1 MVNQFYK
8 ALYNVSRINS
18 TMAISQQ
25 SLNRF
30 TQLWR
35 PVAILWTSTLFM
47 FSNAAMAIEE
57 PKFTLLEKDQ
67 SFELRAYAPKLIA
80 EVLVDGDMREASSKG
95 FKLIADFIFG
105 NNTAQ
110 SGKSE
115 KISMTAPVAVKA
127 STEKISMTAPV
138 GLQQSNNG
146 WRVYFVM
153 PSQYTLQT
161 LPKPNNPQVTI
172 KLMPGQKFAVVRFSG
187 LVDEEK
193 MTMKQAE
200 LNQWIERKNF
210 KALSNPELARYNPPW
225 TLPFLRRNE
234 LMVEVE

>member
-1 MVNQFYK
+1 MH
-8 ALYNVSRINS
+8 LGLNS
-18 TMAISQQ
+18 MMAMSQQ
-25 SLNRF
+25 SLNRLNQF
-30 TQLWR
+30 WR
-35 PVAILWTSTLFM
+35 PVAILWTSTLLM
-47 FSNAAMAIEE
+47 FSNVAMSIEE
-57 PKFTLLEKDQ
+57 PNFTLLEKEQ
-67 SFELRAYAPKLIA
+67 SFELRTYQPRLIA
-80 EVLVDGDMREASSKG
+80 EVFVDGDMSEASSKG

-105 NNTAQ
+105 NNTTQ

-115 KISMTAPVAVKA
+115 KISMTAPVAIRTSA
-127 STEKISMTAPV
+127 EKISMTAPV
-138 GLQQSNNG
+138 GLQQANNG

-172 KLMPGQKFAVVRFSG
+172 KAMPIQKFAVVRFSG
-187 LVDEEK
+187 QVGEEK
-193 MTMKQAE
+193 MNMKLAE
-200 LNQWIERKNF
+200 LNQWIKRKNF

>member
-1 MVNQFYK
+1 MVG
-8 ALYNVSRINS
+8 
-18 TMAISQQ
+18 ISKQ

-30 TQLWR
+30 NQLWR
-35 PVAILWTSTLFM
+35 PAAILLTTILLM
-47 FSNAAMAIEE
+47 YSNTTMAIEE
-57 PKFTLLEKDQ
+57 PKFTLLEKEQ
-67 SFELRAYAPKLIA
+67 SFEIRQYEPKLIA
-80 EVLVDGDMREASSKG
+80 EVLVDGDMSEASSKG

-105 NNTAQ
+105 NNTTQ

-115 KISMTAPVAVKA
+115 KISMTAPVAVKL

-138 GLQQSNNG
+138 GLQKSNNR

-161 LPKPNNPQVTI
+161 LPKPNNPQVSI
-172 KLMPGQKFAVVRFSG
+172 KLMPAQKFAVVRFSG

-193 MTMKQAE
+193 MNMKLAE
-200 LNQWIERKNF
+200 LNQWIKRKNF
-210 KALSNPELARYNPPW
+210 KTLSNPELARYNPPW

-234 LMVEVE
+234 LLVEVE

>member
-1 MVNQFYK
+1 MMK
-8 ALYNVSRINS
+8 ML
-18 TMAISQQ
+18 QQ
-25 SLNRF
+25 SLNRLNQF
-30 TQLWR
+30 WR
-35 PVAILWTSTLFM
+35 PLAILWTSTLLM
-47 FSNAAMAIEE
+47 FSNAAMSIEE
-57 PKFTLLEKDQ
+57 PKFTLLEKEQ
-67 SFELRAYAPKLIA
+67 SFELRAYQPRLIA
-80 EVLVDGDMREASSKG
+80 EVFVDGDMGEASSKG

-115 KISMTAPVAVKA
+115 KISMTAPVAVKPSA
-127 STEKISMTAPV
+127 EKISMTAPV
-138 GLQQSNNG
+138 GFQQSIKG

-153 PSQYTLQT
+153 PSQYSSQT

-172 KLMPGQKFAVVRFSG
+172 KLTPIQKFAVVRFSG
-187 LVDEEK
+187 LTGENK
-193 MTMKQAE
+193 MNIKLSE
-200 LNQWIERKNF
+200 LNKWIKRKNL